1 MPYNAC
7 SDGNVRLDPSKAL
20 GRTRDRLMNLFA
32 ITFLLVIAPAAID
45 CRAQTAPAKDPT
57 AQEILTLNRA
67 VVVVT
72 TFDKQDRPLL
82 QGSGFFIRTDCIV
95 TNMHV
100 IKEADHIRITT
111 FDGQISTVLSVFAAN
126 DKDDLALLK
135 VDRSSTDSRL
145 ELEDLAP
152 VEGQRII
159 VVSNPQGSHW
169 KITRGQIGLLWE
181 FGGNSSRIQI
191 SAPIFP
197 GSSGGPVINEQGRVV
212 GVVAMHI
219 PSDTDLNFAVP
230 VESLRALMNISAGLA
245 SNRGAAQH

>member
-1 MPYNAC
+1 VTYHARSDRNA
-7 SDGNVRLDPSKAL
+7 RLDLMVAL
-20 GRTRDRLMNLFA
+20 GRTRHRLTNLFA
-32 ITFLLVIAPAAID
+32 IAFLLVIASHATEG
-45 CRAQTAPAKDPT
+45 RAQTAPAKGPT
-57 AQEILTLNRA
+57 AEEILTLNRA
-67 VVVVT
+67 VVIVT

-82 QGSGFFIRTDCIV
+82 QGSGFFIGKDCIV

-100 IKEADHIRITT
+100 IREAEHIRITT
-111 FDGQISTVLSVFAAN
+111 FEGQTRTVLSVLAAN

-135 VDRSSTDSRL
+135 VDRSSTDNRL

-152 VEGQRII
+152 VEGQQII
-159 VVSNPQGSHW
+159 VVSNPQGSYW
-169 KITRGQIGLLWE
+169 KITRGQVGLLWE

-197 GSSGGPVINEQGRVV
+197 GSSGGPVVNEQGRVV

-230 VESLRALMNISAGLA
+230 VESLKALMNISTTFA
-245 SNRGAAQH
+245 SNRGAAQQ